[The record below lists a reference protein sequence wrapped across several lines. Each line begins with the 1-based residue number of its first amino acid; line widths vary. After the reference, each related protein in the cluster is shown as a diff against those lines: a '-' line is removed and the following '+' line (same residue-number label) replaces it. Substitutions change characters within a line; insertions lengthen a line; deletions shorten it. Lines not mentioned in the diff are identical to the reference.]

1 MSRALLLAVV
11 RTGLV
16 LGGAMGQCLIPA
28 IDPLSAQQPADTANP
43 PTAREGFLATSDGT
57 RLYYRRLGEGVPTVI
72 IPGDLFTFDGLGSLG
87 RDLDVV
93 FYDMRNRGRSDAVR
107 DTATLTVHQDVLDL
121 DEVRRYFAAPR
132 VSVVGYSYLGLMVM
146 LYAMEHADRV
156 ERVVQL
162 GPVPLRFGTRYP
174 PGMGTAAPAALPDS
188 MPLFAARRMQESGE
202 HLRNPRE
209 HCEHSWLVSRY
220 GLVGDASTVQRLG
233 PGLCHLPNEWPTNL
247 ARHFRFHF
255 PSVQALMV
263 PWDSVRAYTSPVLVI
278 HGTTD
283 RNAPYGAGRE
293 WAQNLPNARLLTIEG
308 AAHRAWADAPDRVL
322 DAIRLFLHGRWPE
335 DAARVQR

>member
-1 MSRALLLAVV
+1 MTRVALHSFV
-11 RTGLV
+11 RTGLA
-16 LGGAMGQCLIPA
+16 LGGAMAQFLFVAATPVG
-28 IDPLSAQQPADTANP
+28 AQQRADSTNA
-43 PTAREGFLATSDGT
+43 ASVREGFLTTSDGT

-72 IPGDLFTFDGLGSLG
+72 VAGDLFTFDGLWSLG
-87 RDLDVV
+87 RGLDVV

-107 DTATLTVHQDVLDL
+107 DTTTLTVQQDVRDL

-146 LYAMEHADRV
+146 LYAMQHPDRV

-162 GPVPLRFGTRYP
+162 GPVPLRFGVRYP
-174 PGMGTAAPAALPDS
+174 PGMGTAAPAQLPDS
-188 MPLFAARRMQESGE
+188 APLFAARRMQDSGE

-220 GLVGDASTVQRLG
+220 GLIGDARNVQRLG
-233 PGLCHLPNEWPTNL
+233 SGLCHLPNEWPTNL

-255 PSVQALMV
+255 PSVQRLAV
-263 PWDSVRAYTSPVLVI
+263 PWDSVRAYMSPVLVI
-278 HGTTD
+278 HGTAD

-293 WAQNLPNARLLTIEG
+293 WAQNLPNARLLTIQG
-308 AAHRAWADAPDRVL
+308 AAHRAWADAPERVL
-322 DAIRLFLHGRWPE
+322 SAIGLFLRGRWPE
-335 DAARVQR
+335 DAESVQR